1 MTTGQIDHRLP
12 VSVITGFLGAG
23 KSTLLN
29 RLLRH
34 PAMGETAVIVNEF
47 GEIGL
52 DHALIASSSEDTVL
66 LSSGCLCCTV
76 RGDLVNTLRE
86 LMQKRESG
94 AVKPFRR
101 VVIETTGL
109 ADPAPVLHTLMS
121 DAVVSERFRLESV
134 VTLVDAVNGS
144 ATLDNHMEAVKQA
157 AVADRL
163 VLSKTDVAPKAVVGE
178 LRHRLQH
185 LNPGAPI
192 LTVVEGDIEPDKLFN
207 AGLYDPTRKSY
218 DVQNWLRA
226 EAYGG
231 HHHHHDHDHD
241 HDHGHGHD
249 HHHHDHDHH
258 DHHDHGHDHGHDEH
272 DHPRTAEGKLD
283 VNRHDASIGS
293 FCLTFDEPFEW
304 NTLATWLDLLAA
316 YRGDNLL
323 RVKGLINVVGVDR
336 PVVVH
341 GVQHLF
347 HPPATIPAWPD
358 EDRRS
363 RIVFITRD
371 LGREVIEQTLTALAQ
386 AEATPP
392 ESLGAGR

>member
-1 MTTGQIDHRLP
+1 MSEQVDTRIP

-34 PAMGETAVIVNEF
+34 PDMGETAVIVNEF

-52 DHALIASSSEDTVL
+52 DHALIASSKEDTVL

-76 RGDLVNTLRE
+76 RGDLVNTIRDLAGRRDRGE
-86 LMQKRESG
+86 
-94 AVKPFRR
+94 VKPFKR

-121 DAVVSERFRLESV
+121 DPVVAERCRLESV
-134 VTLVDAVNGS
+134 VTLVDAVNGNS
-144 ATLDNHMEAVKQA
+144 TLDHHKEAIKQA

-163 VLSKTDVAPKAVVGE
+163 VLTKVDLAEPQAVQH

-192 LTVVEGDIEPDKLFN
+192 FTAIGGDIAPKQIFN
-207 AGLYDPTRKSY
+207 AGLYDPATKSF

-226 EAYGG
+226 EAYDEG
-231 HHHHHDHDHD
+231 HHHHHDDH
-241 HDHGHGHD
+241 HG
-249 HHHHDHDHH
+249 HHHDHDHH
-258 DHHDHGHDHGHDEH
+258 GHAHEH
-272 DHPRTAEGKLD
+272 EHEHEHFRNPDGSLD
-283 VNRHDASIGS
+283 VNRHDATIQS
-293 FCLTFDEPFEW
+293 FCLTFEQPFDW

-323 RVKGLINVVGVDR
+323 RVKGLVNVTGVDR
-336 PVVVH
+336 PVVIH

-358 EDRRS
+358 ADRRS

-371 LGREVIEQTLTALAQ
+371 LDREVIEQTLNALQQAAPAADDAPTA
-386 AEATPP
+386 
-392 ESLGAGR
+392 

>member
-1 MTTGQIDHRLP
+1 MSEQIDRRIP

-34 PAMGETAVIVNEF
+34 PDMGETAVIVNEF

-52 DHALIASSSEDTVL
+52 DHALIASSKEDTIL

-76 RGDLVNTLRE
+76 RGDLVNTFRDLTA
-86 LMQKRESG
+86 KRDAGEI
-94 AVKPFRR
+94 KPFKR

-121 DAVVSERFRLESV
+121 DPVVAERCRLESV

-144 ATLDNHMEAVKQA
+144 GTLDHHTEAVKQA

-163 VLSKTDVAPKAVVGE
+163 VLTKVDLAEQKSVQH

-185 LNPGAPI
+185 LNPGAPVFTAI
-192 LTVVEGDIEPDKLFN
+192 GGDIAPNQLFN
-207 AGLYDPTRKSY
+207 AGLYDPKTKSFN
-218 DVQNWLRA
+218 VQNWLRA

-231 HHHHHDHDHD
+231 
-241 HDHGHGHD
+241 D
-249 HHHHDHDHH
+249 HHHHGHDPAHDH
-258 DHHDHGHDHGHDEH
+258 DHHDHGHDHHNHGHEHH
-272 DHPRTAEGKLD
+272 DHEHFQTAEGKLD
-283 VNRHDASIGS
+283 VNRHDASITS
-293 FCLTFDEPFEW
+293 FCLTFDQPFEW

-323 RVKGLINVVGVDR
+323 RVKGLVNVAGVDR
-336 PVVVH
+336 PVVIH

-358 EDRRS
+358 DSRQS

-371 LGREVIEQTLTALAQ
+371 LNREVIEQTLSALQQ
-386 AEATPP
+386 AEPSAPP
-392 ESLGAGR
+392 QA

>member
-1 MTTGQIDHRLP
+1 MSEQTDSRFP

-34 PAMGETAVIVNEF
+34 PDMGETAVIVNEF

-52 DHALIASSSEDTVL
+52 DHALIASSQEDTVL

-76 RGDLVNTLRE
+76 RGDLVNTIRDLTARRDRGE
-86 LMQKRESG
+86 IR
-94 AVKPFRR
+94 PFRR

-121 DAVVSERFRLESV
+121 DPVVAERCRLESV
-134 VTLVDAVNGS
+134 VTLVDAVNGEN
-144 ATLDNHMEAVKQA
+144 TLDHHQEAVKQA

-163 VLSKTDVAPKAVVGE
+163 VLTKVDMADTKAVQS
-178 LRHRLQH
+178 LRHRLQN
-185 LNPGAPI
+185 LNPGAPVFTAI
-192 LTVVEGDIEPDKLFN
+192 AGDIAPKPLFN
-207 AGLYDPTRKSY
+207 AGLYDPATKSF

-226 EAYGG
+226 EAYGDG
-231 HHHHHDHDHD
+231 HHHDHD
-241 HDHGHGHD
+241 HDHGHGH
-249 HHHHDHDHH
+249 HHHG
-258 DHHDHGHDHGHDEH
+258 HDHGHDHGHGH
-272 DHPRTAEGKLD
+272 DHAHFLKADGSLD
-283 VNRHDASIGS
+283 VNRHDAAIQS
-293 FCLTFDEPFEW
+293 FCLTFDTPFDW
-304 NTLATWLDLLAA
+304 NTLATWLDMLAA

-323 RVKGLINVVGVDR
+323 RVKGLVNVAGVDR
-336 PVVVH
+336 PVVIH

-358 EDRRS
+358 ADRRS

-371 LGREVIEQTLTALAQ
+371 LAREVIEQTLSALQQ
-386 AEATPP
+386 AETPP
-392 ESLGAGR
+392 AS

>member
-1 MTTGQIDHRLP
+1 MSEQIDTRFP
-12 VSVITGFLGAG
+12 VSVITGFLGSG

-34 PAMGETAVIVNEF
+34 PEMGETAVIVNEF

-52 DHALIASSSEDTVL
+52 DHALIASSKEDTVL

-76 RGDLVNTLRE
+76 RGDLVNTIRDLTARRDKGE
-86 LMQKRESG
+86 I
-94 AVKPFRR
+94 KPFKR

-121 DAVVSERFRLESV
+121 DPVVAERCRLESV
-134 VTLVDAVNGS
+134 VTLVDAVNGDS
-144 ATLDNHMEAVKQA
+144 TLDHHQEAVKQA

-163 VLSKTDVAPKAVVGE
+163 VLTKLDIADQKAVQH

-185 LNPGAPI
+185 LNPGAPVFSAI
-192 LTVVEGDIEPDKLFN
+192 AGDIAPNQLFN
-207 AGLYDPTRKSY
+207 AGLYDPATKSF

-226 EAYGG
+226 EAYEDD
-231 HHHHHDHDHD
+231 HHHDHDHGHHHDHDHD
-241 HDHGHGHD
+241 HDHGQ
-249 HHHHDHDHH
+249 
-258 DHHDHGHDHGHDEH
+258 DHGHEH
-272 DHPRTAEGKLD
+272 FITEDGRID
-283 VNRHDASIGS
+283 VNRHDNSIQS
-293 FCLTFDEPFEW
+293 FCLTFDQPFEW
-304 NTLATWLDLLAA
+304 NMLATWLDMLAA

-323 RVKGLINVVGVDR
+323 RVKGLLNVTGVDR
-336 PVVVH
+336 PVVIH

-358 EDRRS
+358 DDRRS

-371 LGREVIEQTLTALAQ
+371 LAREVIEQTLVALQQSGDAP
-386 AEATPP
+386 AA
-392 ESLGAGR
+392 

>member
-1 MTTGQIDHRLP
+1 MTGQIDYRIP

-121 DAVVSERFRLESV
+121 DAVVAERFRLESV

-163 VLSKTDVAPKAVVGE
+163 VLSKTDLAPAALVGE

-192 LTVVEGDIEPDKLFN
+192 LTVVDGEVEPDKLFN
-207 AGLYDPTRKSY
+207 AGLYDPSRKSY

-231 HHHHHDHDHD
+231 H
-241 HDHGHGHD
+241 D
-249 HHHHDHDHH
+249 HHHHDHEHGHHH
-258 DHHDHGHDHGHDEH
+258 DHDHGHDHGHDHEH
-272 DHPRTAEGKLD
+272 GHDAHGHPMTPDGKLD
-283 VNRHDASIGS
+283 VNRHDASISS
-293 FCLTFDEPFEW
+293 FCLTFDTPFEW

-323 RVKGLINVVGVDR
+323 RVKGLVNVVGVDR

-341 GVQHLF
+341 GVQHMF

-358 EDRRS
+358 ADRRS
-363 RIVFITRD
+363 KIVFITRD
-371 LGREVIEQTLTALAQ
+371 LGREVIEQTFSALAQ
-386 AEATPP
+386 AEAAPAA
-392 ESLGAGR
+392 SLDTASHGTR

>member
-1 MTTGQIDHRLP
+1 MTGQIDYRIP

-121 DAVVSERFRLESV
+121 DAVVAERFRLESV

-163 VLSKTDVAPKAVVGE
+163 VLSKTDLAPAALVGE

-192 LTVVEGDIEPDKLFN
+192 LTVLDGEVEPDKLFN
-207 AGLYDPTRKSY
+207 AGLYDPSRKSY

-231 HHHHHDHDHD
+231 HDHHHHDHDHH
-241 HDHGHGHD
+241 HDHGH
-249 HHHHDHDHH
+249 HH
-258 DHHDHGHDHGHDEH
+258 DHHDHGHDHDAHGH
-272 DHPRTAEGKLD
+272 PLTPEGKLD
-283 VNRHDASIGS
+283 VNRHDASISS
-293 FCLTFDEPFEW
+293 FCLTFDTPFEW

-341 GVQHLF
+341 GVQHMF

-358 EDRRS
+358 ADRRS
-363 RIVFITRD
+363 KIVFITRD
-371 LGREVIEQTLTALAQ
+371 LGREVIEQTFSALAQ
-386 AEATPP
+386 AETAPAA
-392 ESLGAGR
+392 SLDTASHGTR

>member
-1 MTTGQIDHRLP
+1 MSEQIDRRIP

-34 PAMGETAVIVNEF
+34 PDMGETAVIVNEF

-52 DHALIASSSEDTVL
+52 DHALIASSKEDTIL

-76 RGDLVNTLRE
+76 RGDLVNTFRDLTA
-86 LMQKRESG
+86 KRDAGEI
-94 AVKPFRR
+94 KPFKR

-121 DAVVSERFRLESV
+121 DPVVAERCRLESV
-134 VTLVDAVNGS
+134 VTLVDAVNGNG
-144 ATLDNHMEAVKQA
+144 TLDHHIEAVKQA

-163 VLSKTDVAPKAVVGE
+163 VLTKVDLSEQKAVQH

-185 LNPGAPI
+185 LNPGAPVFTAI
-192 LTVVEGDIEPDKLFN
+192 GGDIAPNQLFN
-207 AGLYDPTRKSY
+207 AGLYDPKTKSFN
-218 DVQNWLRA
+218 VQNWLRA

-231 HHHHHDHDHD
+231 D
-241 HDHGHGHD
+241 HD
-249 HHHHDHDHH
+249 HHHHDDH
-258 DHHDHGHDHGHDEH
+258 HHDHGHDHH
-272 DHPRTAEGKLD
+272 DHAHEHHDHAHFQTAEGKLD
-283 VNRHDASIGS
+283 VNRHDASIQS
-293 FCLTFDEPFEW
+293 FCLTFDQPFEW

-323 RVKGLINVVGVDR
+323 RVKGLVNVAGVDR
-336 PVVVH
+336 PVVIH

-358 EDRRS
+358 DNRQS

-371 LGREVIEQTLTALAQ
+371 LNREVIEQTLTALQQ
-386 AEATPP
+386 AEPSAPP
-392 ESLGAGR
+392 QA

>member
-1 MTTGQIDHRLP
+1 MSEQIDRRIP

-34 PAMGETAVIVNEF
+34 PDMGDTAVIVNEF

-52 DHALIASSSEDTVL
+52 DHALIASSKEDTIL

-76 RGDLVNTLRE
+76 RGDLVNTFRDLTARRDAGE
-86 LMQKRESG
+86 I
-94 AVKPFRR
+94 KPFKR

-121 DAVVSERFRLESV
+121 DPVVAERCRLESV

-144 ATLDNHMEAVKQA
+144 GTLDHHTEAVKQA

-163 VLSKTDVAPKAVVGE
+163 VLTKVDLAEQKSVQH

-185 LNPGAPI
+185 LNPGAPVFTAI
-192 LTVVEGDIEPDKLFN
+192 GGDIAPNQLFN
-207 AGLYDPTRKSY
+207 AGLYDPKTKSFN
-218 DVQNWLRA
+218 VQNWLRA
-226 EAYGG
+226 EAYGDD
-231 HHHHHDHDHD
+231 HDHHHDHDD
-241 HDHGHGHD
+241 H
-249 HHHHDHDHH
+249 
-258 DHHDHGHDHGHDEH
+258 HHDHGHDHH
-272 DHPRTAEGKLD
+272 DHAHEHHDHAHFQTAEGKVD
-283 VNRHDASIGS
+283 VNRHDASIQS
-293 FCLTFDEPFEW
+293 FCLTFDQPFEW

-323 RVKGLINVVGVDR
+323 RVKGLVNVAGVDR
-336 PVVVH
+336 PVVIH

-358 EDRRS
+358 DNRQS

-371 LGREVIEQTLTALAQ
+371 LNREVIEQTLTALLQ
-386 AEATPP
+386 AEPSAPQQSHP
-392 ESLGAGR
+392 

>member
-1 MTTGQIDHRLP
+1 MSEQIDRRIP

-34 PAMGETAVIVNEF
+34 PDMGDTAVIVNEF

-52 DHALIASSSEDTVL
+52 DHALIASSKEDTIL

-76 RGDLVNTLRE
+76 RGDLVNTFRDLTARRDAGE
-86 LMQKRESG
+86 I
-94 AVKPFRR
+94 KPFKR

-121 DAVVSERFRLESV
+121 DPVVAERCRLESV

-144 ATLDNHMEAVKQA
+144 GTLDHHTEAVKQA

-163 VLSKTDVAPKAVVGE
+163 VLTKVDLAEQKSVQH

-192 LTVVEGDIEPDKLFN
+192 FTAIGGDIAPNQLFN
-207 AGLYDPTRKSY
+207 AGLYDPKTKSFN
-218 DVQNWLRA
+218 VQNWLRA
-226 EAYGG
+226 EAYGED
-231 HHHHHDHDHD
+231 HQHHDH
-241 HDHGHGHD
+241 G
-249 HHHHDHDHH
+249 H
-258 DHHDHGHDHGHDEH
+258 DHHDHGHDEHAHGEHAHDRHEH
-272 DHPRTAEGKLD
+272 EHFHTAEGKVD
-283 VNRHDASIGS
+283 VNRHDASIQS
-293 FCLTFDEPFEW
+293 FCLTFEDPFEW

-323 RVKGLINVVGVDR
+323 RVKGLVNVAGVDR
-336 PVVVH
+336 PVVIH

-358 EDRRS
+358 DNRQS

-371 LGREVIEQTLTALAQ
+371 LNREVIEQTLTALLQ
-386 AEATPP
+386 AEPSAPQQSHP
-392 ESLGAGR
+392 

>member
-1 MTTGQIDHRLP
+1 MSEQIDRRIP

-34 PAMGETAVIVNEF
+34 PDMGDTAVIVNEF

-52 DHALIASSSEDTVL
+52 DHALIASSKEDTIL

-76 RGDLVNTLRE
+76 RGDLVNTFRDLTARRDAGE
-86 LMQKRESG
+86 I
-94 AVKPFRR
+94 KPFKR

-121 DAVVSERFRLESV
+121 DPVVAERCRLESV

-144 ATLDNHMEAVKQA
+144 STLDHHTEAVKQA

-163 VLSKTDVAPKAVVGE
+163 VLTKTDLAEQKVVQH

-192 LTVVEGDIEPDKLFN
+192 FTAIGGDIAPNQLFN
-207 AGLYDPTRKSY
+207 AGLYDPKTKSFN
-218 DVQNWLRA
+218 VQNWLRA
-226 EAYGG
+226 EAYGE
-231 HHHHHDHDHD
+231 DH
-241 HDHGHGHD
+241 
-249 HHHHDHDHH
+249 
-258 DHHDHGHDHGHDEH
+258 HHDHGHDHGHDHH
-272 DHPRTAEGKLD
+272 DHGHDEHAHDRHEHEHFHTAEGKVD
-283 VNRHDASIGS
+283 VNRHDASIQS

-304 NTLATWLDLLAA
+304 NTMATWLDLLAA

-323 RVKGLINVVGVDR
+323 RVKGLVNVAGVDR
-336 PVVVH
+336 PVVIH

-358 EDRRS
+358 DNRQS

-371 LGREVIEQTLTALAQ
+371 LNREVIEQTLTALLQ
-386 AEATPP
+386 AEPSAPQQSHP
-392 ESLGAGR
+392 

>member
-1 MTTGQIDHRLP
+1 MSEQIDTRIP

-34 PAMGETAVIVNEF
+34 PDMGETAVIVNEF

-52 DHALIASSSEDTVL
+52 DHALIASSQEDTVL

-76 RGDLVNTLRE
+76 RGDLVNTIRD
-86 LMQKRESG
+86 LMQKRDRGEL
-94 AVKPFRR
+94 KPFKR

-121 DAVVSERFRLESV
+121 DPVVAERCRLESV
-134 VTLVDAVNGS
+134 VTLVDAVNGDG
-144 ATLDNHMEAVKQA
+144 TLDHHKEAIKQA

-163 VLSKTDVAPKAVVGE
+163 VLTKVDLAEPKAVQH
-178 LRHRLQH
+178 LRHRLRH
-185 LNPGAPI
+185 LNPGAPV
-192 LTVVEGDIEPDKLFN
+192 LTAIGGDIAPKQLFN
-207 AGLYDPTRKSY
+207 AGLYDPATKSF

-226 EAYGG
+226 EAYGED
-231 HHHHHDHDHD
+231 HHHHHDHHHD
-241 HDHGHGHD
+241 HHGHD
-249 HHHHDHDHH
+249 
-258 DHHDHGHDHGHDEH
+258 HDHGHDHGHDH
-272 DHPRTAEGKLD
+272 DHDHHDDHGHFLKPDGSVD
-283 VNRHDASIGS
+283 VNRHDTSIRS
-293 FCLTFDEPFEW
+293 FCLTFEQAFEW

-323 RVKGLINVVGVDR
+323 RVKGLVNVQGVDR
-336 PVVVH
+336 PVVIH

-358 EDRRS
+358 ADRRS

-371 LGREVIEQTLTALAQ
+371 LPQEVIEQTLSALQQAAPDTAA
-386 AEATPP
+386 AP
-392 ESLGAGR
+392 

>member
-1 MTTGQIDHRLP
+1 MSDQQIDQRIP

-34 PAMGETAVIVNEF
+34 PDMGETAVIVNEF

-52 DHALIASSSEDTVL
+52 DHALIASSKEDTIL

-76 RGDLVNTLRE
+76 RGDLVNTFRDLTA
-86 LMQKRESG
+86 KRDKGE
-94 AVKPFRR
+94 VKPFKR

-121 DAVVSERFRLESV
+121 DPVVAERCRLESV
-134 VTLVDAVNGS
+134 VTLVDAVNGDS
-144 ATLDNHMEAVKQA
+144 TLTHHTEAVKQA

-163 VLSKTDVAPKAVVGE
+163 VLTKTDLADSKAVQV

-185 LNPGAPI
+185 LNPGAAVFTAI
-192 LTVVEGDIEPDKLFN
+192 GGDIAPKQLFN
-207 AGLYDPTRKSY
+207 AGLYDPATKSF

-226 EAYGG
+226 ESYE
-231 HHHHHDHDHD
+231 
-241 HDHGHGHD
+241 HGHD

-258 DHHDHGHDHGHDEH
+258 HHEHAHDHGHQHFETTD
-272 DHPRTAEGKLD
+272 GKLD
-283 VNRHDASIGS
+283 VNRHDASIQS

-323 RVKGLINVVGVDR
+323 RVKGLVNVTGVDR
-336 PVVVH
+336 PVVIH

-358 EDRRS
+358 ADRRS
-363 RIVFITRD
+363 RIVFITRE
-371 LGREVIEQTLTALAQ
+371 LGREVIEQTLIALQ
-386 AEATPP
+386 KAEPDPTSVPL
-392 ESLGAGR
+392 S

>member
-1 MTTGQIDHRLP
+1 MTGQIDHRIP

-29 RLLRH
+29 RLLQH

-76 RGDLVNTLRE
+76 RGDLVNTLRD
-86 LMQKRESG
+86 LITKRESG
-94 AVKPFRR
+94 EVKPFKR

-121 DAVVSERFRLESV
+121 DAVVAERFRLESV

-144 ATLDNHMEAVKQA
+144 ATLDNHLEAVKQA

-163 VLSKTDVAPKAVVGE
+163 VLSKTDVAPKAVAAE

-192 LTVVEGDIEPDKLFN
+192 FAAVAGEIEPDRLFN
-207 AGLYDPTRKSY
+207 AGLYDPSRKSY

-226 EAYGG
+226 EAYGS
-231 HHHHHDHDHD
+231 
-241 HDHGHGHD
+241 HD

-258 DHHDHGHDHGHDEH
+258 DHGHDHHDHHHHDDHGHHDHGHDEH
-272 DHPRTAEGKLD
+272 DHPRTADGKLD
-283 VNRHDASIGS
+283 VNRHDASISS

-358 EDRRS
+358 ADRRS
-363 RIVFITRD
+363 KIVFITRD
-371 LGREVIEQTLTALAQ
+371 LPREMIEQTFAALAQ
-386 AEATPP
+386 AEAQPADTLPASGP
-392 ESLGAGR
+392 

>member
-1 MTTGQIDHRLP
+1 MSEQIDRRIP

-34 PAMGETAVIVNEF
+34 PDMGETAVIVNEF

-52 DHALIASSSEDTVL
+52 DHALIASSKEDTIL

-76 RGDLVNTLRE
+76 RGDLVNTFRDLTARRDAGE
-86 LMQKRESG
+86 
-94 AVKPFRR
+94 VKPFKR

-121 DAVVSERFRLESV
+121 DPVVAERCRLESV
-134 VTLVDAVNGS
+134 VTLVDAVNGGS
-144 ATLDNHMEAVKQA
+144 TLDHHTEAVKQA

-163 VLSKTDVAPKAVVGE
+163 VLTKIDLAEQTAVQH

-185 LNPGAPI
+185 LNPGAPVF
-192 LTVVEGDIEPDKLFN
+192 TAVGGDIAPNQLFN
-207 AGLYDPTRKSY
+207 AGLYDPKTKSFN
-218 DVQNWLRA
+218 VQNWLRA
-226 EAYGG
+226 EAYGDD
-231 HHHHHDHDHD
+231 HHHD
-241 HDHGHGHD
+241 HDHGHGHA
-249 HHHHDHDHH
+249 HK
-258 DHHDHGHDHGHDEH
+258 HHDHGHDDHAH
-272 DHPRTAEGKLD
+272 DHHDHEHFHTAEGKLD
-283 VNRHDASIGS
+283 VNRHDASITS
-293 FCLTFDEPFEW
+293 FCLTFDQPFEW

-323 RVKGLINVVGVDR
+323 RVKGLVNVAGVDR
-336 PVVVH
+336 PVVIH

-358 EDRRS
+358 DSRQS

-371 LGREVIEQTLTALAQ
+371 LTRDVIEQTLTALQQ
-386 AEATPP
+386 AEPSAPQQG
-392 ESLGAGR
+392 SA

>member
-1 MTTGQIDHRLP
+1 MSEQIDRRIP

-34 PAMGETAVIVNEF
+34 PDMGDTAVIVNEF

-52 DHALIASSSEDTVL
+52 DHALIASSKEDTIL

-76 RGDLVNTLRE
+76 RGDLVNTFRDLTARRDAGE
-86 LMQKRESG
+86 I
-94 AVKPFRR
+94 KPFKR

-121 DAVVSERFRLESV
+121 DPVVAERCRLESV

-144 ATLDNHMEAVKQA
+144 STLDHHTEAVKQA

-163 VLSKTDVAPKAVVGE
+163 VLTKTDLAEQKAVQH

-185 LNPGAPI
+185 LNPGAPVFTAI
-192 LTVVEGDIEPDKLFN
+192 GGDIAPNQLFN
-207 AGLYDPTRKSY
+207 AGLYDPKTKSFN
-218 DVQNWLRA
+218 VQNWLRA
-226 EAYGG
+226 EAYGE
-231 HHHHHDHDHD
+231 D
-241 HDHGHGHD
+241 HDHGHD
-249 HHHHDHDHH
+249 HRH
-258 DHHDHGHDHGHDEH
+258 DHHDHGHDEHAHGEHAHDRHEH
-272 DHPRTAEGKLD
+272 EHFHTAEGKVD
-283 VNRHDASIGS
+283 VNRHDASIQS
-293 FCLTFDEPFEW
+293 FCLTFEDPFEW

-323 RVKGLINVVGVDR
+323 RVKGLVNVAGVDR
-336 PVVVH
+336 PVVIH

-358 EDRRS
+358 DNRQS

-371 LGREVIEQTLTALAQ
+371 LNREVIEQTLTALLQ
-386 AEATPP
+386 AEPSAPQQSHP
-392 ESLGAGR
+392 

>member
-1 MTTGQIDHRLP
+1 MSEQVDTRIP
-12 VSVITGFLGAG
+12 VSVITGFLGSG

-34 PAMGETAVIVNEF
+34 PDMGETAIIVNEF

-76 RGDLVNTLRE
+76 RGDLVKTFHD
-86 LMQKRESG
+86 LMSRRDRGE
-94 AVKPFRR
+94 VRPFRR
-101 VVIETTGL
+101 IVIETTGL
-109 ADPAPVLHTLMS
+109 ADPAPVLHTLMT
-121 DAVVSERFRLESV
+121 DPAVAERCRLESV
-134 VTLVDAVNGS
+134 IALVDAVNGE
-144 ATLDNHMEAVKQA
+144 ATLNNHKEAVKQA

-163 VLSKTDVAPKAVVGE
+163 VLSKVDVADQKAVQQ

-185 LNPGAPI
+185 LNPGAP
-192 LTVVEGDIEPDKLFN
+192 TFTAVNGDLAPNQLFN
-207 AGLYDPTRKSY
+207 AGLYDPARKTF

-226 EAYGG
+226 EAYDEG
-231 HHHHHDHDHD
+231 HHHHDHEH
-241 HDHGHGHD
+241 HGHE
-249 HHHHDHDHH
+249 HHHGHDHDHH
-258 DHHDHGHDHGHDEH
+258 HGAG
-272 DHPRTAEGKLD
+272 EGQDPHD
-283 VNRHDASIGS
+283 VNRHDASITA
-293 FCLTFDEPFEW
+293 FCLTYDEPFDW

-323 RVKGLINVVGVDR
+323 RVKGLVNVVGVDR

-363 RIVFITRD
+363 KIVFITRD
-371 LGREVIEQTLTALAQ
+371 LPKPVIEQTLAALRQ
-386 AEATPP
+386 AEPQQGQTQQGQSPAA
-392 ESLGAGR
+392 SA

>member
-1 MTTGQIDHRLP
+1 MSELTDRRIP

-34 PAMGETAVIVNEF
+34 PDMGETAVIVNEF

-52 DHALIASSSEDTVL
+52 DHALIASSKEDTIL

-76 RGDLVNTLRE
+76 RGDLVNTFRDLTARRDAGE
-86 LMQKRESG
+86 I
-94 AVKPFRR
+94 KPFKR

-121 DAVVSERFRLESV
+121 DPVVAERCRLESV
-134 VTLVDAVNGS
+134 VTLVDAVNGDG
-144 ATLDNHMEAVKQA
+144 TLNHHTEAVKQA

-163 VLSKTDVAPKAVVGE
+163 VLTKVDLAEQKAVQQ

-185 LNPGAPI
+185 LNPGAPVFTAI
-192 LTVVEGDIEPDKLFN
+192 GGDIAPNQLFN
-207 AGLYDPTRKSY
+207 AGLYDPKTKTF

-226 EAYGG
+226 EAYGDN
-231 HHHHHDHDHD
+231 HHHHDHDHAHDHDHHHDHDHD
-241 HDHGHGHD
+241 HGHS
-249 HHHHDHDHH
+249 HHDHA
-258 DHHDHGHDHGHDEH
+258 EH
-272 DHPRTAEGKLD
+272 DHAHFQTADGKLD
-283 VNRHDASIGS
+283 VNRHDASIQS
-293 FCLTFDEPFEW
+293 FCLTFDNPFEW

-323 RVKGLINVVGVDR
+323 RVKGLVNVTGVDR
-336 PVVVH
+336 PVVIH

-358 EDRRS
+358 DNRQS

-371 LGREVIEQTLTALAQ
+371 LGREVIEQTLKALQQAEPPPPAQ
-386 AEATPP
+386 A
-392 ESLGAGR
+392 

>member
-1 MTTGQIDHRLP
+1 MSEQIDRRIP

-34 PAMGETAVIVNEF
+34 PDMGETAVIVNEF

-52 DHALIASSSEDTVL
+52 DHALIASSKEDTIL

-76 RGDLVNTLRE
+76 RGDLVNTFRDLTA
-86 LMQKRESG
+86 KRDAGEI
-94 AVKPFRR
+94 KPFKR

-121 DAVVSERFRLESV
+121 DPVVAERCRLESV

-144 ATLDNHMEAVKQA
+144 GTLDHHTEAVKQA

-163 VLSKTDVAPKAVVGE
+163 VLTKVDLAEQKSVQQ

-185 LNPGAPI
+185 LNPGAPVFTAI
-192 LTVVEGDIEPDKLFN
+192 GGDIAPNQLFN
-207 AGLYDPTRKSY
+207 AGLYDPKTKSFN
-218 DVQNWLRA
+218 VQNWLRA

-231 HHHHHDHDHD
+231 
-241 HDHGHGHD
+241 D
-249 HHHHDHDHH
+249 HHHHD
-258 DHHDHGHDHGHDEH
+258 HDHGHDHGHDHH
-272 DHPRTAEGKLD
+272 DHDHHHDHGHEHHDHEHFQTAEGKLD
-283 VNRHDASIGS
+283 VNRHDASITS
-293 FCLTFDEPFEW
+293 FCLTFDQPFEW

-323 RVKGLINVVGVDR
+323 RVKGLVNVTGVDR
-336 PVVVH
+336 PVVIH

-358 EDRRS
+358 DSRQS

-371 LGREVIEQTLTALAQ
+371 LNREVIEQTLTALQQ
-386 AEATPP
+386 AEPSAPP
-392 ESLGAGR
+392 QA

>member
-1 MTTGQIDHRLP
+1 MSEQIDRRIP

-34 PAMGETAVIVNEF
+34 PDMGDTAVIVNEF

-52 DHALIASSSEDTVL
+52 DHALIASSKEDTIL

-76 RGDLVNTLRE
+76 RGDLVNTFRDLTARRDAGE
-86 LMQKRESG
+86 I
-94 AVKPFRR
+94 KPFKR

-121 DAVVSERFRLESV
+121 DPVVAERCRLESV

-144 ATLDNHMEAVKQA
+144 GTLDHHTEAVKQA

-163 VLSKTDVAPKAVVGE
+163 VLTKVDLAEQKSVQH

-185 LNPGAPI
+185 LNPGAPVFTAI
-192 LTVVEGDIEPDKLFN
+192 GGDIAPNQLFN
-207 AGLYDPTRKSY
+207 AGLYDPKTKSFN
-218 DVQNWLRA
+218 VQNWLRA
-226 EAYGG
+226 EAYGED
-231 HHHHHDHDHD
+231 HHHDH
-241 HDHGHGHD
+241 G
-249 HHHHDHDHH
+249 H
-258 DHHDHGHDHGHDEH
+258 DHHDHGHDEHAHGEHAHDRHEH
-272 DHPRTAEGKLD
+272 EHFHTAEGKVD
-283 VNRHDASIGS
+283 VNRHDASIQS
-293 FCLTFDEPFEW
+293 FCLTFEDPFEW

-323 RVKGLINVVGVDR
+323 RVKGLVNVTGVDR
-336 PVVVH
+336 PVVIH

-358 EDRRS
+358 DNRQS

-371 LGREVIEQTLTALAQ
+371 LNREVIEQTLTALLQ
-386 AEATPP
+386 AEPSAPQQSHP
-392 ESLGAGR
+392 

>member
-1 MTTGQIDHRLP
+1 MSEQIDKRIP

-34 PAMGETAVIVNEF
+34 ADMGDTAVIVNEF

-52 DHALIASSSEDTVL
+52 DHALIASSKEDTIL

-76 RGDLVNTLRE
+76 RGDLVNTFRE
-86 LMQKRESG
+86 LTAKRDSG
-94 AVKPFRR
+94 EVKPFKR

-121 DAVVSERFRLESV
+121 DPVVAERCRLESV

-144 ATLDNHMEAVKQA
+144 GTLDQHTEAVKQA

-163 VLSKTDVAPKAVVGE
+163 VLTKTDLAEPRAVQQ

-185 LNPGAPI
+185 LNPGAPVFTAI
-192 LTVVEGDIEPDKLFN
+192 GGDIAPKQLFN
-207 AGLYDPTRKSY
+207 AGLYDPATKSF

-226 EAYGG
+226 EAYGAD
-231 HHHHHDHDHD
+231 HHHHHDHDH
-241 HDHGHGHD
+241 G
-249 HHHHDHDHH
+249 H
-258 DHHDHGHDHGHDEH
+258 DHHDHGDHHHHHGDHGHQHFE
-272 DHPRTAEGKLD
+272 TADGKLD
-283 VNRHDASIGS
+283 VNRHDASIQS
-293 FCLTFDEPFEW
+293 FCLTFDDPFEW

-323 RVKGLINVVGVDR
+323 RVKGLVNVTGVDR
-336 PVVVH
+336 PVVIH

-358 EDRRS
+358 DNRQS

-371 LGREVIEQTLTALAQ
+371 LGREVIEQTLNALQ
-386 AEATPP
+386 KAEPP
-392 ESLGAGR
+392 VAPGN

>member
-1 MTTGQIDHRLP
+1 MSEQADLRVP

-34 PAMGETAVIVNEF
+34 PDMGETAVIVNEF

-76 RGDLVNTLRE
+76 RGDLVNTFRD
-86 LMQKRESG
+86 LMGKRDRGEI
-94 AVKPFRR
+94 KPFRR
-101 VVIETTGL
+101 IVIETTGL
-109 ADPAPVLHTLMS
+109 ADPAPVLHTLMT
-121 DAVVSERFRLESV
+121 DPAVAERCRLESV
-134 VTLVDAVNGS
+134 VTLVDAVNGD
-144 ATLDNHMEAVKQA
+144 ATLDNHREAVKQA

-163 VLSKTDVAPKAVVGE
+163 VLSKVDVAEPKAVQQ

-185 LNPGAPI
+185 LNPAAPVF
-192 LTVVEGDIEPDKLFN
+192 TAVNGDIAPKQIFN
-207 AGLYDPTRKSY
+207 AGLYDPATKSF
-218 DVQNWLRA
+218 DAQNWLRA
-226 EAYGG
+226 EAYE
-231 HHHHHDHDHD
+231 
-241 HDHGHGHD
+241 HGHD
-249 HHHHDHDHH
+249 HHHDHDHH
-258 DHHDHGHDHGHDEH
+258 HGHDHDHTHDHGHHHDQDPH
-272 DHPRTAEGKLD
+272 D
-283 VNRHDASIGS
+283 VNRHDASIQA
-293 FCLTFDEPFEW
+293 FCLTFDEAFDW
-304 NTLATWLDLLAA
+304 NTLATWLDMLAA

-323 RVKGLINVVGVDR
+323 RVKGLVNVTGVDR

-358 EDRRS
+358 ADRRS

-371 LGREVIEQTLTALAQ
+371 LDRAVIEQTLAALRQAEPPAQ
-386 AEATPP
+386 A
-392 ESLGAGR
+392 

>member
-1 MTTGQIDHRLP
+1 MSEQTDARIP

-34 PAMGETAVIVNEF
+34 PEMGETAVIVNEF
-47 GEIGL
+47 GEVGL

-66 LSSGCLCCTV
+66 LNSGCLCCTV
-76 RGDLVNTLRE
+76 RGDLVETFRDLTQRRDKGE
-86 LMQKRESG
+86 I
-94 AVKPFRR
+94 KPFRR
-101 VVIETTGL
+101 IVIETTGL
-109 ADPAPVLHTLMS
+109 ADPAPVLHTLMT
-121 DAVVSERFRLESV
+121 DPVVAERCRLESV
-134 VTLVDAVNGS
+134 VTLVDAVNGDS
-144 ATLDNHMEAVKQA
+144 TLNHHREAVKQA

-163 VLSKTDVAPKAVVGE
+163 VLTKVDVADAQAVQQ

-185 LNPGAPI
+185 LNPAAPI
-192 LTVVEGDIEPDKLFN
+192 FTAIDGDIAPNQLFN
-207 AGLYDPTRKSY
+207 AGLYDPRTKSF
-218 DVQNWLRA
+218 DAQNWLRA
-226 EAYGG
+226 EAYEHG
-231 HHHHHDHDHD
+231 HGHHHHDHGHHHVHHHHDHDHAGD
-241 HDHGHGHD
+241 GQDPH
-249 HHHHDHDHH
+249 
-258 DHHDHGHDHGHDEH
+258 
-272 DHPRTAEGKLD
+272 D
-283 VNRHDASIGS
+283 VNRHDASIQA
-293 FCLTFDEPFEW
+293 FCLTFDEPFDW

-323 RVKGLINVVGVDR
+323 RVKGLMNVSGVDR

-371 LGREVIEQTLTALAQ
+371 LPREVIEQTLAALRQ
-386 AEATPP
+386 AEPP
-392 ESLGAGR
+392 ADAAAS